1 MNSAVTIVL
10 SKNCNSFNFDEIW
23 NSRQIE
29 GPEFNGDKI
38 FYDSWRLPILTP
50 VDIGTYLLGHSFGPK
65 PANFPILMKFGTL
78 HNPGVVH
85 SIVAVA
91 FLDSWRLSIL
101 TPAGIDIGTC
111 HLLGQSFWPK
121 IANAPVLLKF
131 CTSHKTRVVNSVI
144 LILSDAS
151 GYCREL
157 KLGIEK
163 KIFYQKCYCYIINK
177 TGKKIWLTSVKLFS
191 TQLLF

>member
-1 MNSAVTIVL
+1 MKFETLDKSKALNLMVTKSFMILDACQYWHL
-10 SKNCNSFNFDEIW
+10 SILA
-23 NSRQIE
+23 
-29 GPEFNGDKI
+29 PI
-38 FYDSWRLPILTP
+38 F
-50 VDIGTYLLGHSFGPK
+50 YLLGHSFGPK

-78 HNPGVVH
+78 HKPGVVH